1 VHADPNRISRSQM
14 NPIEGSLRV
23 RKPGSEA
30 AKDIRIRSNA
40 KTHAVHNT
48 SKSQT
53 RFRQNVDVG
62 PHTRHDV
69 LEFAFA
75 EVTDRPPGPRV
86 NQSEYLLP
94 HMGVGTFGKIE
105 ICYERIERRIDLAI
119 SEVISRGFYGR
130 CFGAALI
137 R

>member
-1 VHADPNRISRSQM
+1 MHPVER
-14 NPIEGSLRV
+14 SLRV
-23 RKPGSEA
+23 WKAGFEA

-40 KTHAVHNT
+40 KTDAVHNT

-75 EVTDRPPGPRV
+75 EVTDRPPGTRV

-105 ICYERIERRIDLAI
+105 ICYEGIEWCVDPAV
-119 SEVISRGFYGR
+119 SEVISRGLHGR
-130 CFGAALI
+130 RSRAALI

>member
-1 VHADPNRISRSQM
+1 MH
-14 NPIEGSLRV
+14 PIECSLRV
-23 RKPGSEA
+23 RKA
-30 AKDIRIRSNA
+30 RFQATKDIRIRSNA

-48 SKSQT
+48 SKSQP

-69 LEFAFA
+69 LEFAFV

-105 ICYERIERRIDLAI
+105 ICYERIERRIDPAV
-119 SEVISRGFYGR
+119 SEVISRGLHGR
-130 CFGAALI
+130 RSRAALI